1 MSPIDY
7 TGRGENGWGAAAYY
21 RDCKDARCV
30 YFNIISDNRYQRDE
44 LTSVEACDELKR
56 RTDLE
61 IAEKEKMSAIRR
73 KIIEEENKPG
83 KQSSN

>member
-1 MSPIDY
+1 VCFK
-7 TGRGENGWGAAAYY
+7 T
-21 RDCKDARCV
+21 
-30 YFNIISDNRYQRDE
+30 ISDNRYQRNE

-73 KIIEEENKPG
+73 KLIQEENKP
-83 KQSSN
+83 KTQETK